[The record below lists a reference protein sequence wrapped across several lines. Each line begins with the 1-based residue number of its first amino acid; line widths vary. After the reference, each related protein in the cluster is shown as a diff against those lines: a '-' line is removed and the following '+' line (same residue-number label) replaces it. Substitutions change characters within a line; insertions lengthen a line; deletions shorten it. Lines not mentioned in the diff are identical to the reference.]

1 MEGLAKNLSLSWTGD
16 LDSLNIF
23 VKEILKLDGEWTQ
36 PGGDKKHFEYG
47 NSSISWRKNKRLLS
61 IDGEKSS
68 EIKMEICKIMLKDNY
83 NLETPLLQSQACLS
97 DDKYS
102 NEIEHLKENQR
113 INNEAIQS
121 LADSIVHISSTISQ
135 MQVTNIHY
143 HESVRETP
151 KSSAPNPNKHRNI
164 SNSDSII
171 VQNQLPLSTAN
182 TYVFD
187 NHDHVVDLMALASN
201 DDENQVNDHSI
212 TTGMS
217 LQPDPIQKP
226 SYADIVQGNPQSQS
240 SISNSPDHF
249 IKPVEKAKT
258 KEIAQ
263 MNPPVS
269 VTNTSDGFIGVARK
283 RRRKYKQFF
292 LSGIAK
298 NVNEDQI
305 VSYLVERNVTPH
317 NITIFQSKRVE
328 TISAKIRIP
337 SACSAVVLQ
346 EDFWPKFILC
356 KPWLQKPK
364 ENERRRII
372 SNNNNTLMGNYATYV

>member
-1 MEGLAKNLSLSWTGD
+1 M
-16 LDSLNIF
+16 
-23 VKEILKLDGEWTQ
+23 
-36 PGGDKKHFEYG
+36 
-47 NSSISWRKNKRLLS
+47 
-61 IDGEKSS
+61 
-68 EIKMEICKIMLKDNY
+68 
-83 NLETPLLQSQACLS
+83 ETPLLQLQACLS

-102 NEIEHLKENQR
+102 NEIDHFKENQR

-135 MQVTNIHY
+135 MQVTNIPY
-143 HESVRETP
+143 HESIRETP
-151 KSSAPNPNKHRNI
+151 KSFVPNPNKHRNI

-182 TYVFD
+182 TYVTD
-187 NHDHVVDLMALASN
+187 NHDHVVDLMDLTSN

-217 LQPDPIQKP
+217 LQPGPIQKP

-240 SISNSPDHF
+240 SISNSPDHS

-263 MNPPVS
+263 MNP
-269 VTNTSDGFIGVARK
+269 SDGFIGVARK

-305 VSYLVERNVTPH
+305 FSYLVERNVTPH

-337 SACSAVVLQ
+337 SASSAVVLQ

-372 SNNNNTLMGNYATYV
+372 SNNNNTLVGNYATYV